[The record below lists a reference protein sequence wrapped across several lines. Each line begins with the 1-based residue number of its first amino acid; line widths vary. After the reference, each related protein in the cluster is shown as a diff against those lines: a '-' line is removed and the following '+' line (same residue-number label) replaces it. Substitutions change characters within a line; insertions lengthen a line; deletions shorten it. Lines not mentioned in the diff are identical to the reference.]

1 MIDLSDPIGIKYLL
15 IDTTERIIPNYTIDA
30 IDQRIL
36 SELQQDGR
44 ITNHDLAGRVGLSP
58 SPCLRRVRQLE
69 EAGVIRNY
77 VGLVD
82 PAAVGLQ
89 VSAFIRVR
97 LDGQDDRH
105 LAAFEQMIAGF
116 PEVMECYLM
125 TGECDYQLRVLVASL
140 AEFEEFLR
148 QKLTRIAGVSQV
160 TSSFAL
166 RPIVYR
172 TAIPVGPARG

>member
-1 MIDLSDPIGIKYLL
+1 M
-15 IDTTERIIPNYTIDA
+15 ERIISNYTIDA

-69 EAGVIRNY
+69 GAGIIRNY

-89 VSAFIRVR
+89 VTAFVRVR
-97 LDGQDDRH
+97 LDGQHDRH
-105 LAAFEQMIAGF
+105 LAAFEQAIADF

-125 TGECDYQLRVLVASL
+125 TGESDYQLRVLVASL
-140 AEFEEFLR
+140 AEFEDFLR
-148 QKLTRIAGVSQV
+148 QKLTRIAGLSQV

-172 TAIPVGPARG
+172 TAIPVASIR